1 MYSISDYIL
10 LLAKNV
16 PKVDVDFSIPVGD
29 QIDYEDHNKIVDGLY
44 NGITLGYV
52 SFLGRVNDLRSVC
65 DSYVV
70 AAMTYDKR
78 LNPNAKDNVVENNRS
93 DFILDKLIDSLNN
106 TDPESLLFKQIEDA
120 IEKRKSIIN
129 SNVSEAD

>member
-1 MYSISDYIL
+1 MYSISEYIL
-10 LLAKNV
+10 LLVKNV
-16 PKVDVDFSIPVGD
+16 PKIDVDFSIPVSD
-29 QIDYEDHNKIVDGLY
+29 QIDYEDHTKIVDGLY

-52 SFLGRVNDLRSVC
+52 SFFGRVKDLRSVC

-78 LNPNAKDNVVENNRS
+78 LNPNAKEQVAEHKS

-106 TDPESLLFKQIEDA
+106 TDPESLLFKQIEEA

-129 SNVSEAD
+129 SNASEAD